1 MKLDR
6 THLLIA
12 ILPSLVTAMVIWT
25 PDSSV
30 LAQQPVDSNVDAEPP
45 AREVPAVVE
54 SMQSEAQQA
63 PSVSAPVASSAL
75 PKAFVDRCL
84 DVAEQIDPQFAQELR
99 TLCELDSAE
108 FERIIRRQGPRLTG
122 LAELKL
128 SDPILFDKKLTEL
141 KADAE
146 VQKLSITLRRTI
158 AQTPEDSARIRSLRA
173 QLRGHLIIRLGFE
186 LDNQRLY
193 IERIEKQLAALK
205 KRMISDRENFNELVE
220 QELARLSGTQDP
232 VQAARD

>member
-6 THLLIA
+6 THAFVA
-12 ILPSLVTAMVIWT
+12 ILASLATALIIWSPSSA
-25 PDSSV
+25 V
-30 LAQQPVDSNVDAEPP
+30 LAQPTQQSVDAEAPKQK
-45 AREVPAVVE
+45 VPAVVE
-54 SMQSEAQQA
+54 AMQSNSTGA
-63 PSVSAPVASSAL
+63 VSIKAPVTSSTL

-146 VQKLSITLRRTI
+146 VQKLAITLRRTV
-158 AQTPEDSARIRSLRA
+158 ATTPEDTGRIKSLRA

-205 KRMISDRENFNELVE
+205 KRMISDREQFNELIDR
-220 QELARLSGTQDP
+220 ELARLSGSQDP
-232 VQAARD
+232 VQAARE